1 MMEKEEKWLFVLAI
15 ILLIA
20 DFFVIIIINVIPKI
34 TLKEGNIILKL
45 EDTYKEPG
53 YHASRVFSDVTDKV
67 IVENN
72 INTKKIG
79 TYKVTYTIYYNG
91 QAYQKIRYV
100 SVLDQTPPTITL
112 KGSNPAIVCP
122 QKKYEEEGYESVD
135 NYDGNLTKDV
145 IIEDNT
151 DYILYSVKDHSGNIF
166 SLKRDIHY
174 EDQEAPVITL
184 NGGNAYSL
192 YLGESFEEPGYQ
204 AIDNCDGDITKKVVV
219 NSNLDTNK
227 IGTYEITYEVMDS
240 SSKTAKANRKV
251 VVLGPKPSNRKVIYL
266 TFDDGP
272 STSITPALLDILKEE
287 NVKATFFVLNHGSN
301 LDYLIKREYEEGHT
315 VALHGSSHNYKQIYS
330 SSNAFFDDLSIIQ
343 NKVEAITGEKPMI
356 IRFPGG
362 SSNTVSRF
370 NPGIM
375 TSLTREVKAR
385 GFHYFDWNVGS
396 GDAGE
401 ARTPEDVYSNV
412 INSLGSKNNVVL
424 MHDYSGNYKTLNAI
438 RNIIRYG
445 KNHGYT
451 FERITMGTP
460 EVHHRIAN

>member
-1 MMEKEEKWLFVLAI
+1 MMEKEEKWLFALAI
-15 ILLIA
+15 ILFIS
-20 DFFVIIIINVIPKI
+20 DIFVAIFSNIIPII
-34 TLKEGNIILKL
+34 TLEEGNIILKL
-45 EDTYKEPG
+45 HDTYREPG
-53 YHASRVFSDVTDKV
+53 YHASRVYFDETDKV

-72 INTKKIG
+72 INSAKIG
-79 TYKVTYTIYYNG
+79 TYKVTYTIYHNG

-122 QKKYEEEGYESVD
+122 NKKYEEEGYESLD
-135 NYDGNLTKDV
+135 NYDGNLTKNVQTTNHIDH
-145 IIEDNT
+145 
-151 DYILYSVKDHSGNIF
+151 ILYSVKDRSGNTF
-166 SLKRDIHY
+166 SVSRSILY
-174 EDQEAPVITL
+174 EDRENPVITL

-192 YLGESFEEPGYQ
+192 YLGETFKEPGYQ
-204 AIDNCDGDITKKVVV
+204 ATDNCDGDITGKVIV
-219 NSNLDTNK
+219 NSNLNSNK
-227 IGTYEITYEVMDS
+227 IGTYEITYEVTDS
-240 SSKTAKANRKV
+240 SSKTAKASRKI
-251 VVLGPKPSNRKVIYL
+251 VVLGPRPSNGKVIYL

-272 STSITPALLDILKEE
+272 SSSITPALLDILKEE
-287 NVKATFFVLNHGSN
+287 NVKATFFVLNHGSS
-301 LDYLIKREYEEGHT
+301 LDYLIKREHDEGHT
-315 VALHGSSHNYKQIYS
+315 VALHGNSHNYKQIYS
-330 SSNAFFDDLSIIQ
+330 SKEAFFEDLSLIQ

-375 TSLTREVKAR
+375 TTLTKEVKMQ
-385 GFHYFDWNVGS
+385 GYHYFDWNVGS

-401 ARTPEDVYSNV
+401 ARNPDDVYRNV
-412 INSLGSKNNVVL
+412 VNSLGNKNNVVL

-445 KNHGYT
+445 KNNGYT
-451 FERITMGTP
+451 FERITLATP

>member
-1 MMEKEEKWLFVLAI
+1 MLEKEEKWLFGLAI
-15 ILLIA
+15 LLLIT
-20 DFFVIIIINVIPKI
+20 DLFLVIFSNIIPKI
-34 TLKEGNIILKL
+34 VLEKGNIILNL
-45 EDTYKEPG
+45 NDVYEEPG
-53 YHASRVFSDVTDKV
+53 YHASKMYLDLTDKV
-67 IVENN
+67 LVKNN

-79 TYKVTYTIYYNG
+79 TYKVTYTIIHNG
-91 QAYQKIRYV
+91 QVYQKVRYV
-100 SVLDQTPPTITL
+100 SVLDQVPPTITL
-112 KGSNPAIVCP
+112 NGSNPAIVCP
-122 QKKYEEEGYESVD
+122 HKKYEEEGYQAID
-135 NYDGNLTKDV
+135 NYDGNLTKEV
-145 IIEDNT
+145 IIETNP
-151 DYILYSVKDHSGNIF
+151 DYILYSVKDQSGNFF
-166 SLKRDIHY
+166 SLKRNIKF
-174 EDQEAPVITL
+174 EDNEAPIITL

-192 YLGESFEEPGYQ
+192 YVGETYLEPGYT
-204 AIDNCDGDITKKVVV
+204 ATDNCDGEITSKVIVT
-219 NSNLDTNK
+219 SNVDTNK
-227 IGTYEITYEVMDS
+227 IGTYEIIYEVTDS
-240 SSKTAKANRKV
+240 SSKSAKTSRKV
-251 VVLGPKPSNRKVIYL
+251 VVLGPKPTNNKIIYL

-272 STSITPALLDILKEE
+272 SFSITPELLDILKEE

-412 INSLGSKNNVVL
+412 INSLGNKNNVVL
-424 MHDYSGNYKTLNAI
+424 MHDYAGNYKTLNAI
-438 RNIIRYG
+438 RKIIRYG
-445 KNHGYT
+445 KNNGYT
-451 FERITMGTP
+451 FAKITMDTP